1 MAVPPRQDLGA
12 PPPPPPDRTPV
23 ALGRGFAIWTLAG
36 ASLCQLL
43 LVLVG
48 FIAIGLNGASGWE
61 LPAFLLIGIGGL
73 AALVFL
79 EIAVLTRRV
88 AARVAWLA
96 IAVVVLDIGAVTLM
110 STGALAGP
118 CSDAE
123 LAIVA
128 EIPAYAGS
136 GAVWEHESSSGACAA
151 QLEVEASADDVLS
164 YYEREL
170 ERDGWTVHIQDVP
183 TEAPE
188 GEQVEV
194 RELSASREEAV
205 FTIALES
212 SAGHTSAAIRV
223 NA

>member
-1 MAVPPRQDLGA
+1 
-12 PPPPPPDRTPV
+12 
-23 ALGRGFAIWTLAG
+23 LGRGFAIWTLAA

-136 GAVWEHESSSGACAA
+136 EAVFEYESSSGACAA

-170 ERDGWTVHIQDVP
+170 KRDGWTVYIQDVP
-183 TEAPE
+183 AEAPE
-188 GEQVEV
+188 GEPVEV

-205 FTIALES
+205 FTIELES

>member
-1 MAVPPRQDLGA
+1 
-12 PPPPPPDRTPV
+12 
-23 ALGRGFAIWTLAG
+23 LGRGFAIWTLAG

-43 LVLVG
+43 LVLVA

-136 GAVWEHESSSGACAA
+136 EAVFEYESSSGACAA

-170 ERDGWTVHIQDVP
+170 KRDGWTVYIQDVP
-183 TEAPE
+183 AEAPE
-188 GEQVEV
+188 GEPVEV

-205 FTIALES
+205 FTIELES